1 MSMLK
6 LTGWVEVNG
15 QRLTPQEI
23 EEILKDRPDEVLT
36 FSRRI
41 LLRRSRL
48 PGPGPFRDHAGQL
61 PERDAHLQ
69 RCGERTD

>member
-23 EEILKDRPDEVLT
+23 EEILQRPPGRGPPVR
-36 FSRRI
+36 RRI

-69 RCGERTD
+69 

>member
-23 EEILKDRPDEVLT
+23 EEILQRPP
-36 FSRRI
+36 R
-41 LLRRSRL
+41 
-48 PGPGPFRDHAGQL
+48 
-61 PERDAHLQ
+61 
-69 RCGERTD
+69 